1 MIELLIFIISH
12 AILISWIVFV
22 FKHQGTKTLFIRLTT
37 KQIIWL
43 VGIEVILFLIM
54 YLNYEMTKSADV
66 ADDFAWHYSI
76 TYARGVLPLAGLAS
90 LNDKIFTIKDPVFS
104 CLVVGLIMDYIILFL
119 FTKLADIIKK

>member
-12 AILISWIVFV
+12 AILILWIVFV
-22 FKHQGTKTLFIRLTT
+22 FKHKGSKTLFIRLTT

-43 VGIEVILFLIM
+43 VSIEVVLFLIM
-54 YLNYEMTKSADV
+54 YLNYEMTKSIDV

-90 LNDKIFTIKDPVFS
+90 LSDKIFTVKDPVFS